1 MTSFGRDLIQ
11 NVWPFAKGFP
21 VPGRQ
26 RLELSLTPACAA
38 ERCTLNAERCNRE
51 RRTVNRERP
60 TSARSGRP
68 ANPIHDRLAET
79 HFWHWLE
86 EDPLDVHLVHL
97 SQ

>member
-1 MTSFGRDLIQ
+1 MCGSL
-11 NVWPFAKGFP
+11 PKGFLFQADK
-21 VPGRQ
+21 GW
-26 RLELSLTPACAA
+26 SL
-38 ERCTLNAERCNRE
+38 RS
-51 RRTVNRERP
+51 RRTAPLNGERP
-60 TSARSGRP
+60 NSARSGRP